1 MRIKIIILYLLYVL
15 FMLSSFIFG
24 IYVFIENDETEKINN
39 ILLQFSFLFL
49 SLFFQKR
56 IDLLIKNN
64 KKNIL

>member
-1 MRIKIIILYLLYVL
+1 
-15 FMLSSFIFG
+15 MLSSFIFG

-56 IDLLIKNN
+56 IDLLIK
-64 KKNIL
+64 KKIYYE

>member
-24 IYVFIENDETEKINN
+24 IYVFIENDKTEMINN

>member
-1 MRIKIIILYLLYVL
+1 MRTKIIILYLLYVL

-24 IYVFIENDETEKINN
+24 IYVFIENDKTEMINN

-64 KKNIL
+64 KENIL

>member
-15 FMLSSFIFG
+15 FMLSSFVFG
-24 IYVFIENDETEKINN
+24 IYVFIENDKTEKINN

-49 SLFFQKR
+49 TLFFQKR